1 MAETS
6 EKTVDKAH
14 IEPIDEEPGLPGHE
28 RTLEPKPDWE
38 PRYPGSGRLKGKVAL
53 VTGGDSGIG
62 RATAVLFAREGAK
75 VAIAYLCEADDA
87 RRTLDAIEQEGS
99 EGIGFSGDLGDPE
112 HGKKVVQGVIDKWG
126 KLDVLV
132 NNAGEQHPDKEVT
145 EITVEQLQR
154 TFQTN
159 IFSMFYLVQA
169 ARPHLR
175 KGAAIIN
182 CTSVTMY
189 QGSPGLLDYSA
200 TKGAITAFTRSLSE
214 NLVKDGIRVNAVAPG
229 PIWTPL
235 NPSGGAPPEKVAHFG
250 ENTPMGRP
258 GQPNEVAPC
267 FLFLACED
275 SSYMSGQVLHPNGGT
290 VVGS

>member
-1 MAETS
+1 MADDTATV
-6 EKTVDKAH
+6 EKAK
-14 IEPIDEEPGLPGHE
+14 IEPIPEEPKLPGHE
-28 RTLEPKPDWE
+28 TQLEPKPDWE
-38 PRYPGSGRLKGKVAL
+38 PRYPGSGRLKGKVAI

-75 VAIAYLCEADDA
+75 VAIAYLEEHDDA
-87 RRTLDAIEQEGS
+87 RITADSIEQEGS
-99 EGIGFSGDLGDPE
+99 EALLFAGDLGDPE
-112 HGKKVVQGVIDKWG
+112 VAKKLVDETIAKWG
-126 KLDVLV
+126 RLDVLV
-132 NNAGEQHPDKEVT
+132 NNAGEQHPDKDIT
-145 EITVEQLQR
+145 DITVEQLQR

-169 ARPHLR
+169 ARPHLK
-175 KGAAIIN
+175 KGAAIVN

-189 QGSPGLLDYSA
+189 QGSKELLDYSA

-214 NLVKDGIRVNAVAPG
+214 SLIEDGIRVNAVAPG

-235 NPSGGAPPEKVAHFG
+235 NPCGGSTPEKLEHFG
-250 ENTPMGRP
+250 ESTPMGRP
-258 GQPNEVAPC
+258 GQPNEVAPA

-290 VVGS
+290 IVNG